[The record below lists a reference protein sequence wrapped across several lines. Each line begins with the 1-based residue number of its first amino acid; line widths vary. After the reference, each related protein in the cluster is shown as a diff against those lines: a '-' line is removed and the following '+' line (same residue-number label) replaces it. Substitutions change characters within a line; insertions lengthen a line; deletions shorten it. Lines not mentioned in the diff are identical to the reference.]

1 MLWTLVTLALFL
13 PCGKLMCLPF
23 GYRFELCITEAYSFI
38 VAFLT
43 VCAATFSRIFKINA
57 VSKTLQ
63 IFIEF
68 LTPLSF
74 VNSFLFIL
82 ACRTPFVIGN
92 SIIYIIFSFVLSANF
107 KSRSVIEFISIILSM
122 LMIYPMCLFVI
133 VAFVFGN
140 FGEISVVERTD
151 SPDGKY
157 RAEVISSDQGALGGD
172 TYIDVYKK
180 GVNAYVFKITGKPER
195 VYYGDWMEHVSIDI
209 YWKDEKSLVVGEREY
224 VFD

>member
-1 MLWTLVTLALFL
+1 
-13 PCGKLMCLPF
+13 
-23 GYRFELCITEAYSFI
+23 
-38 VAFLT
+38 
-43 VCAATFSRIFKINA
+43 
-57 VSKTLQ
+57 
-63 IFIEF
+63 
-68 LTPLSF
+68 
-74 VNSFLFIL
+74 
-82 ACRTPFVIGN
+82 
-92 SIIYIIFSFVLSANF
+92 
-107 KSRSVIEFISIILSM
+107 
-122 LMIYPMCLFVI
+122 MCLFVI

-209 YWKDEKSLVVGEREY
+209 YWRDEKSLVVGEREY